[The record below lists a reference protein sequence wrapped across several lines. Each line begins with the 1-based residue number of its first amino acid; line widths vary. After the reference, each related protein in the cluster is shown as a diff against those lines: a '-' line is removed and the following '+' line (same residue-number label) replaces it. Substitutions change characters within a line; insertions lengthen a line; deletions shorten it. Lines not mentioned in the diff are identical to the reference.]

1 MVDLYA
7 EYGVIGV
14 VVLLFA
20 GMLTWFRGFVDKI
33 VNNKMEDLENEI
45 KQNREIVVKLIDRW
59 NQSDLDRDRRH
70 EQLMDSADRRHE
82 KLTAYSKGMS
92 ERLHYIEGKLGRK

>member
-14 VVLLFA
+14 IVILFA
-20 GMLTWFRGFVDKI
+20 GMLTWFKGFIDKL

-45 KQNREIVVKLIDRW
+45 QQNRKIVVKLIDRW
-59 NQSDLDRDRRH
+59 NQSDADR
-70 EQLMDSADRRHE
+70 DRRHE
-82 KLTAYSKGMS
+82 KLTAYSKSIS

>member
-14 VVLLFA
+14 VVILFA
-20 GMLTWFRGFVDKI
+20 GMLTWFKGFVDKL
-33 VNNKMEDLENEI
+33 VNNKMEDLEDEI
-45 KQNREIVVKLIDRW
+45 QQNRDIVVKLIDRW

-70 EQLMDSADRRHE
+70 E
-82 KLTAYSKGMS
+82 KLTTYSKSIS

>member
-1 MVDLYA
+1 
-7 EYGVIGV
+7 
-14 VVLLFA
+14 
-20 GMLTWFRGFVDKI
+20 
-33 VNNKMEDLENEI
+33 MEDLENEI
-45 KQNREIVVKLIDRW
+45 QQNRDIVVKLIDRW

-82 KLTAYSKGMS
+82 KLTTYSKSIS

>member
-14 VVLLFA
+14 IVILFA
-20 GMLTWFRGFVDKI
+20 GMLTWFKGFIDKL

-45 KQNREIVVKLIDRW
+45 QQNREIVVKLIDRW
-59 NQSDLDRDRRH
+59 NQSDADRDRRH
-70 EQLMDSADRRHE
+70 EQLMASADRIHD
-82 KLTAYSKGMS
+82 KLTA
-92 ERLHYIEGKLGRK
+92 

>member
-20 GMLTWFRGFVDKI
+20 GMLTWFKGFVDKL

-45 KQNREIVVKLIDRW
+45 QQNREIVGKLIDRW
-59 NQSDLDRDRRH
+59 NQSDADRDRRH
-70 EQLMDSADRRHE
+70 EQLMASADRRHE
-82 KLTAYSKGMS
+82 KLTAYSKNMS

>member
-14 VVLLFA
+14 VVILFA
-20 GMLTWFRGFVDKI
+20 GMLTWFKGFVDKL
-33 VNNKMEDLENEI
+33 VNNKMEDLEDEI
-45 KQNREIVVKLIDRW
+45 QQNRDIVVKLIDRW

-70 EQLMDSADRRHE
+70 EQLMDSADRSHE
-82 KLTAYSKGMS
+82 KLTTYSKSIS